1 MYGRKLWGS
10 GDIALA
16 APLVHTDRLSTNGQ
30 IAPLDCVL
38 KNSKDYQEEVMRKV
52 QGNTDQL
59 STNWKTVP
67 FDFVLNKYKRIQE
80 VFTKVLENTGRLSTN
95 RQLVTSCSQL
105 WIVFRKVLKI
115 TNWYWQPSCIIQ
127 TNCEKTVCQPLEQ
140 LLANFAFGFCLEK
153 DEYYSSLVD
162 NWSALLYSHY
172 NLIIFFNTWSKGR
185 GQSRRI

>member
-1 MYGRKLWGS
+1 
-10 GDIALA
+10 
-16 APLVHTDRLSTNGQ
+16 
-30 IAPLDCVL
+30 
-38 KNSKDYQEEVMRKV
+38 MRKV

-59 STNWKTVP
+59 STKWKTVP

-172 NLIIFFNTWSKGR
+172 NLIIFFFMQAIEYNGTVSCIVAQPVWVTRFTRISSRSIEFDSDPTSLHIATWQ
-185 GQSRRI
+185 QSIIF